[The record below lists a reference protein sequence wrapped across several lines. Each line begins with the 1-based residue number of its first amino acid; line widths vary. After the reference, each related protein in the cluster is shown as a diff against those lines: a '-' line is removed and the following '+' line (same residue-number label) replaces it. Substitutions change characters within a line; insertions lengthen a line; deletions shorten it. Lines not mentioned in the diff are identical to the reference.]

1 MGILSENQNKPR
13 KQVKEKTSLEN
24 QIGKRGRGGI
34 REKGLSLCAY
44 SLRRL
49 QRERERERKKEGKE
63 ILWEN
68 NKNEFVMQQKMF
80 HNIFD

>member
-49 QRERERERKKEGKE
+49 
-63 ILWEN
+63 
-68 NKNEFVMQQKMF
+68 
-80 HNIFD
+80 